1 MSLFLVLTQ
10 AAVATAPTQAAAAPQ
25 QGVISYPPAFFA
37 DARPAN
43 ALEMIAR
50 VPGFTLDIG
59 DTVRGFEGAAGN
71 VLVNGQR
78 PVTKTDLLDSLLK
91 RIPASQIERIDLIR
105 GGAPGID
112 MQGKSVLANIVL
124 KSDGAFRGLAAMALD
139 YVPDDGR
146 MFPTVRLEGSGG
158 SNGRSWEFGL
168 LSGRAIDDGSGPGP
182 EVRNDA
188 GGDRLATSKVK
199 SKADGLQDTVTG
211 AYELPLFGGR
221 LRVNGRLFTN
231 NYDYHETNGFTLP
244 ANQLTTTH
252 DSDDETDTELGGR
265 WTRAFGART
274 NLDVIVL
281 HQTKDEDFH
290 ETFIQ
295 RPDAG
300 SATDQS
306 DFNNDRESS
315 ETIARAVL
323 KYRQSD
329 KLSWETGA
337 EAALNKLDSKTALQD
352 AGVATAL
359 PAANVRVTEKRGE
372 VFVKATWR
380 PATAW
385 TIEAALRQEGS
396 HIGSTGDVAFSKDL
410 YFTKPR
416 IAVSWDATSTTQF
429 RASFERTVGQL
440 NFDDFVA
447 TASLNKDQV
456 TAGNPNLD
464 PEQAWVSEAAVEQR
478 FWSGG
483 ALVLTLRHS
492 ALRDVIDRRPVFIG
506 ADYFDEPGNIGSGT
520 KDEFITSLT
529 LPLAKLGLKGA
540 QLSGDATWRRSAV
553 TDPATHQKREISKL
567 RPLEWEGHFSYD
579 LPRWRVTWGVDTTNG
594 WRQTYYRADTVEIQK
609 LKVYVMPYVEWKPRA
624 DLALRLEI
632 DNATARG
639 FRDTQYVYD
648 GPRGAHPLK
657 YVDDRDIQ
665 FGQIVYFRIRKTLGG

>member
-1 MSLFLVLTQ
+1 LAQ
-10 AAVATAPTQAAAAPQ
+10 AAVIATPVPVAAPPPQ
-25 QGVISYPPAFFA
+25 QGLISYPPAFFA

-78 PVTKTDLLDSLLK
+78 PVTKTDPLDALLK
-91 RIPASQIERIDLIR
+91 RIPASQVERIELIR

-124 KSDGAFRGLAAMALD
+124 KSDGAFRGLAAVAFS

-146 MFPTVRLEGSGG
+146 MFPSARLEGSGG

-168 LSGRAIDDGSGPGP
+168 LSGRAVDDGSGPGP

-188 GGDRLATSKVK
+188 DGNRLATSQVK
-199 SKADGLQDTVTG
+199 SKADGLQNTATG

-231 NYDYHETNGFTLP
+231 NYDYREANSFTLP

-265 WTRAFGART
+265 WSRAFGART

-281 HQTKDEDFH
+281 RQTKDEDFH
-290 ETFIQ
+290 ETFTQ
-295 RPDAG
+295 RPDAV

-352 AGVATAL
+352 AGEPVAI
-359 PAANVRVTEKRGE
+359 PAANVRITEKRGE

-380 PATAW
+380 PAAAW

-396 HIGSTGDVAFSKDL
+396 HIGSTGDVALSKNL

-416 IAVSWDATSTTQF
+416 IAVSWDATPTTQL

-447 TASLNKDQV
+447 TASLNKGQV

-492 ALRDVIDRRPVFIG
+492 ALRDVIDRTPVFIG

-520 KDEFITSLT
+520 KDEFITTLT

-540 QLSGDATWRRSAV
+540 QLSGTATWRRSQV

-567 RPLEWEGHFSYD
+567 RPLEWESHFTYD
-579 LPRWRVTWGVDTTNG
+579 LPRWRMNWGVDTTNG

-609 LKVYVMPYVEWKPRA
+609 LKVYVIPYVEWKPKP

-639 FRDTQYVYD
+639 FRDTRYVYK
-648 GPRGAHPLK
+648 GPRGANPLN

-665 FGQIVYFRIRKTLGG
+665 FGQIIYFRLRKTLGGG